1 MKILRLAIAGLLLAP
16 LTHFQAAAQ
25 VLDPTFASPT
35 SIFAPAAVF
44 TMGDQQA
51 DGKRLLSGTFTRVN
65 GTASGRLVRLDAAG
79 AVDVPFGQN
88 VGLGS
93 NVFRI
98 KNLPNGQYLLGANG
112 GSITVGTTSRVELL
126 RLNANGTPD
135 NGFDPGPGPDFT
147 NDYGYVQ
154 NYDVQADGKVV
165 VVGYFNT
172 YSGATAAG
180 VVRLNADGSVDTGFS
195 AGSGILSTSNQYASA
210 YTVAVQPNGKILV
223 GGDFETFNGT
233 PAPGIVRLN
242 ANGSIDATFAPLL
255 LAGSQVEGLTLQ
267 PDGKVLVNGY
277 LVNTATPGSGPGLVR
292 LLTTGAIDN
301 TFAVSSS
308 QFPVGSIS
316 TTFSDAAVRLQAD
329 GKIVVAGY
337 FSTGPANGLARLTST
352 GALDNSFQFNG
363 NPNSNP
369 SSISLDATGGVVVGN
384 YFNTLRN
391 QENNLLR
398 LTSTGASDPTFA
410 AKLQIPGNVVAMV
423 RQADGKL
430 VVGGNFTEMNGQ
442 PVHRL
447 ARLATNGT
455 LETSYS
461 AATGVLPAAVTCLA
475 LQPDGKVV
483 AGMVQGVSR
492 LGTTGAPDLGFAAP
506 ALATSNLT
514 AVAVQPDGRILVAGG
529 LNGVGGAG
537 LARLTSTGATDFS
550 FSRAVSSTGTGSP
563 NGTDALLVQAD
574 GKIVVGGRFRPTGQP
589 SAVVRVVRYETT
601 GALDPTFN
609 NLSTFTA
616 TNGTTAPSNRVYAL
630 AQQPDGKL
638 LVGGNFDAVDGTLH
652 YGVARLDAAGMADAS
667 FAPNALLTGN
677 VFALAQQPNG
687 RVLLGGSFTNS
698 SATTGQ
704 INLGRMLA
712 NGQTDAS
719 FGNTAVPNTTVRSL
733 LVQPDGAIVLAGTF
747 TTVNFQPALGVA
759 RITAPNVL
767 AVAAPAAVAGRTA
780 AWPVPAH
787 GLLHVRPDASAHPR
801 SIELLDALGR
811 PVLALPVGTAAEL
824 TLNIERL
831 PAGVYLL
838 RVAYE
843 NGSVTRRI
851 AVQ

>member
-16 LTHFQAAAQ
+16 LAHFQATAQ
-25 VLDPTFASPT
+25 VLDPTFTSPT
-35 SIFAPAAVF
+35 SIFAPGAVYVV
-44 TMGDQQA
+44 GQQQA
-51 DGKRLLSGTFTRVN
+51 DGQRLVSGSFTRTN
-65 GTASGRLVRLDAAG
+65 GISTGRLVRLDATG
-79 AVDVPFGQN
+79 AMDVAFGQN
-88 VGLGS
+88 VGIGS

-98 KNLPNGQYLLGANG
+98 KNLPNGQYLLGAIG
-112 GSITVGTTSRVELL
+112 GSVTVGATSRVELL

-135 NGFDPGPGPDFT
+135 NGFDPGTGPDFT

-154 NYDVQADGKVV
+154 GYDVQADGKVV
-165 VVGYFNT
+165 VVGYFNS
-172 YSGATAAG
+172 YSGAAAGG
-180 VVRLNADGSVDTGFS
+180 VVRLNTDGSVDPGFS
-195 AGSGILSTSNQYASA
+195 AGSGVLSTSNQFASA
-210 YTVAVQPNGKILV
+210 YTVVVLPTGKILV

-242 ANGSIDATFAPLL
+242 ANGSLDATFAPPL
-255 LAGSQVEGLTLQ
+255 LAGSLVEGLTLQ

-277 LVNTATPGSGPGLVR
+277 LLSTGTPGSGPGLVR
-292 LLTTGAIDN
+292 LLTTGALDN

-316 TTFSDAAVRLQAD
+316 TTFSGEAVRLQAD
-329 GKIVVAGY
+329 GKVVVAGY
-337 FSTGPANGLARLTST
+337 FTTGPANGLARLTST
-352 GALDNSFQFNG
+352 GTLDNSFQFNG
-363 NPNSNP
+363 NPNSVP
-369 SSISLDATGGVVVGN
+369 SSISLDATGGVVIGN
-384 YFNTLRN
+384 FSNTLPG
-391 QENNLLR
+391 QENNLVR
-398 LTSTGASDPTFA
+398 LTSTGAFDPTFA
-410 AKLQIPGNVVAMV
+410 AKLQVAGSIVAMV

-430 VVGGNFTEMNGQ
+430 VVGGNFTEINGQ
-442 PVHRL
+442 SVHRL
-447 ARLATNGT
+447 ARLAINGT

-483 AGMVQGVSR
+483 AGMSRGVSR
-492 LGTTGAPDLGFAAP
+492 LGTTGTPDPGFSAQ
-506 ALATSNLT
+506 ALANSSLT
-514 AVAVQPDGRILVAGG
+514 AVAMQPDGRILVAGG
-529 LNGVGGAG
+529 LNGVGNG
-537 LARLTSTGATDFS
+537 LARLLSNGATDPT
-550 FSRAVSSTGTGSP
+550 FSRAASAAGPGNP

-616 TNGTTAPSNRVYAL
+616 TNGTTAPANRIYAL

-652 YGVARLDAAGMADAS
+652 YSVARLDAAGMADAS

-687 RVLLGGSFTNS
+687 RLLLGGSFTNS

-704 INLGRMLA
+704 INLGRMLT

-719 FGNTAVPNTTVRSL
+719 FGNTAVPNTTVRAL
-733 LVQPDGAIVLAGTF
+733 LVQPDGAIALAGAF
-747 TTVNFQPALGVA
+747 TTINAQPALGVA

-801 SIELLDALGR
+801 SVGLLDALGR
-811 PVLALPVGTAAEL
+811 VVLAQPMGPAAEL
-824 TLNIERL
+824 TLNVERL

-838 RVAYE
+838 RVVYE
-843 NGSVTRRI
+843 SGSVTRRI
-851 AVQ
+851 AVE